1 MRNRKMLAVPLLA
14 LILMGAAC
22 EDDKFRRASLAV
34 NDFTIGLQAFQEAE
48 IAAHNQGYVD
58 HPTHRVIQEAVAK
71 AAQASLVMTQ
81 AIRNTRN
88 SPGAI
93 GGIKAAL
100 DATQSLLDTGLA
112 GVKNPQ
118 TKSQL
123 QALVL
128 GIRSP
133 LLLLSGMFGGVQ

>member
-1 MRNRKMLAVPLLA
+1 MHNRKVMLVLPMLFLL
-14 LILMGAAC
+14 LGAAC
-22 EDDKFRRASLAV
+22 EDDKFKRASLAV

-48 IAAHNQGYVD
+48 IAARNAGFVD
-58 HPTHRVIQEAVAK
+58 APTHIKIQESVAK
-71 AAQASLVMTQ
+71 AAQASMVMTE

-88 SPGAI
+88 SPGAV

-100 DATQSLLDTGLA
+100 DSTQSLLDTGLA

-118 TKSQL
+118 TKAQL

>member
-1 MRNRKMLAVPLLA
+1 MRNRKLLAVPLLA

-22 EDDKFRRASLAV
+22 EDDKFKRASLAV

-48 IAAHNQGYVD
+48 IAAHNSGYVD
-58 HPTHRVIQEAVAK
+58 HPTHRAIQESVAK
-71 AAQASLVMTQ
+71 AAQASLVMTE

-88 SPGAI
+88 SPGAV
-93 GGIKAAL
+93 GGIQAAL
-100 DATQSLLDTGLA
+100 SATSTLLDTGLA

-118 TKSQL
+118 TKAQL